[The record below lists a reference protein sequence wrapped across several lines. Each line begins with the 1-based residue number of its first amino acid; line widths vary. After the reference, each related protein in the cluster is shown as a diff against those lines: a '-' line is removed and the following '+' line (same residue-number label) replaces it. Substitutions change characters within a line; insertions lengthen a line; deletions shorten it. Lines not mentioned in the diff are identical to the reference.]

1 MTYKHSLWYQNYV
14 LNAQPEKVWWR
25 RIFCQRFQLP
35 YENYIELVD
44 MCKDS
49 PAFSQWADSDT
60 KQCNS
65 KQGASIDLLVLCVLR
80 YLGRGWRICDL
91 NENVVINKETIRQF
105 ISKFIEFGSTVLFQK
120 YVVEPTTIDKLNDC
134 NREFMLAGLPGCI
147 GSTDATHVI
156 TERCIYALRQL
167 HLGYKK
173 EHTARTYNLT
183 VNHHHRILSTTLGH
197 PARFTDKTL
206 IRYDRFVTSLK
217 DGCFDGD
224 FTFELYDYDEETNEV
239 IKVPYTGCYVI
250 VDNGYLKWS
259 VTVPPMKHTNFR
271 NEICFSEWI
280 ESMRKDV
287 ECTFGIL
294 KGRWRILRYGIKLW
308 GIQNT
313 DKVWLTCCA
322 LHNWLLEID
331 GLAKGWENGVQ
342 SNWETEV
349 DNPCDVPF
357 ALKRLKEPGTKR
369 YVDMRLLDLSG
380 LGIGNDVEP
389 SVFQNY
395 EIGDEV
401 NKDEVNENEQ
411 VNLIKKNGRI
421 AVWHLSMDYFWEKL
435 IRHFNIAF

>member
-1 MTYKHSLWYQNYV
+1 M
-14 LNAQPEKVWWR
+14 
-25 RIFCQRFQLP
+25 
-35 YENYIELVD
+35 
-44 MCKDS
+44 
-49 PAFSQWADSDT
+49 
-60 KQCNS
+60 
-65 KQGASIDLLVLCVLR
+65 
-80 YLGRGWRICDL
+80 
-91 NENVVINKETIRQF
+91 
-105 ISKFIEFGSTVLFQK
+105 
-120 YVVEPTTIDKLNDC
+120 
-134 NREFMLAGLPGCI
+134 
-147 GSTDATHVI
+147 
-156 TERCIYALRQL
+156 
-167 HLGYKK
+167 
-173 EHTARTYNLT
+173 
-183 VNHHHRILSTTLGH
+183 
-197 PARFTDKTL
+197 
-206 IRYDRFVTSLK
+206 K

-239 IKVPYTGCYVI
+239 IKVAYTGCYVI

-331 GLAKGWENGVQ
+331 GLAEGWENGVQ

-369 YVDMRLLDLSG
+369 YVDMQLLDLSG
-380 LGIGNDVEP
+380 MGIGNDVEP

-421 AVWHLSMDYFWEKL
+421 AVCHLSMDYFWKKL
-435 IRHFNIAF
+435 IRHFNIAFQREEVEWPRRIKKTKNEK